1 MEENPAA
8 AAGNPK
14 LSNDDQTTSENPK
27 AKRVYNT
34 KGFKK
39 RKAIGRHK
47 FSGKKKQSSH
57 NWAASREVI
66 GDTNANAQQIAAA
79 LTPAQPTRPSQRSPS
94 KATVKRQ
101 RNAYKG
107 ECNKLKF
114 HFRKRGSKIKKLEAE
129 KKGLLVWLSQE
140 KKASREYTDSIIK
153 DADIK
158 LKLTNNKLNEALNNK
173 RYVYL
178 LNFLSLLIF
187 FLLFF
192 YNFFPGDLPVHLPAY
207 QDLPTTLFHRI
218 IFYSLII

>member
-1 MEENPAA
+1 MEENPAV
-8 AAGNPK
+8 AAGNQK
-14 LSNDDQTTSENPK
+14 LNDDDQISSDKPK

-47 FSGKKKQSSH
+47 SGHRNKNQKQSSH

-66 GDTNANAQQIAAA
+66 GDPNANAQQIAAA
-79 LTPAQPTRPSQRSPS
+79 LAPAQPTRPRQRSPS

-101 RNAYKG
+101 RNKFKG
-107 ECNKLKF
+107 EYNKLKF
-114 HFRKRGSKIKKLEAE
+114 HFQKRANKIKKLEAE

-158 LKLTNNKLNEALNNK
+158 FKLTNDKLNEALNNK

-178 LNFLSLLIF
+178 FNFLSLLIIIL
-187 FLLFF
+187 LLFF
-192 YNFFPGDLPVHLPAY
+192 PETY
-207 QDLPTTLFHRI
+207 Q
-218 IFYSLII
+218 LICLHIKSCRQHYFTG